1 VQENTGRDAQA
12 RHLILC
18 LLRAAGVASLE
29 RRRGIVKTQARSL
42 FLRTLDRSLIAAALL
57 MALILLGVQITHAG

>member
-1 VQENTGRDAQA
+1 
-12 RHLILC
+12 LILC
-18 LLRAAGVASLE
+18 LLRAAGVALE

-42 FLRTLDRSLIAAALL
+42 FMRTLDRSLIAAALL